1 MIRVPALLFLVTAL
15 AGAESPLAIPHIA
28 DGGGWRSTIA
38 IFNGFSS
45 ESAQVNVKF
54 RSDTGLL
61 QDVAVLNYGVVRSLD
76 LEIAPNSSVYL
87 ETAGV
92 RPNVQ
97 AGWAEINQS
106 AGNVPVRAFAV
117 FRQIIPGR
125 PDYEA
130 VAAGMRAA
138 NGLTFPFDNTGGLAT
153 SFAVA
158 NLANS
163 ACTVGVSPIRDEAGR
178 LLAEAPKNV
187 VGLLASGHAAF
198 ISTDLLP
205 ETAGKRGYLQFYPS
219 FGCGAGGLAMVG
231 LRFNPSGPFTNLQPL
246 SVESPF

>member
-1 MIRVPALLFLVTAL
+1 MIRVSALFLLVTAL
-15 AGAESPLAIPHIA
+15 AGAESPLAVPHIA

-45 ESAQVNVKF
+45 EAAQVNVKF
-54 RSDTGLL
+54 RSDSGVL
-61 QDVAVLNYGVVRSLD
+61 QDVSVLNYGVVRSLD
-76 LEIAPNSSVYL
+76 LELAPNTSIYL

-92 RPNVQ
+92 RAGVQ
-97 AGWAEINQS
+97 VGWAEINQS
-106 AGNVPVRAFAV
+106 SGNIPVRAFAV
-117 FRQIIPGR
+117 FRQTIPGR

-130 VAAGMRAA
+130 VATGMRAS
-138 NGLTFPFDNTGGLAT
+138 NGLTFPFDNTGGLTT
-153 SFAVA
+153 SFAIA

-163 ACTVGVSPIRDEAGR
+163 ACTVGVSPIRDESGR
-178 LLAEAPKNV
+178 LLADGPKNV
-187 VGLLASGHAAF
+187 VGLLGSGHAAF

-205 ETAGKRGYLQFYPS
+205 ETAGKRGYLQFYPA
-219 FGCGAGGLAMVG
+219 GCGAGGLAMVG